1 MLVLRLGLAF
11 RVQYYGPRLGL
22 GLAFSVGG
30 LRSRLTVTF
39 RVRAV
44 VLKVFFTF
52 LPYKPKHCQF
62 LPNKDHK

>member
-1 MLVLRLGLAF
+1 MTSFEIDFPSHGCGSDHTLVLSN
-11 RVQYYGPRLGL
+11 P
-22 GLAFSVGG
+22 
-30 LRSRLTVTF
+30 
-39 RVRAV
+39 V